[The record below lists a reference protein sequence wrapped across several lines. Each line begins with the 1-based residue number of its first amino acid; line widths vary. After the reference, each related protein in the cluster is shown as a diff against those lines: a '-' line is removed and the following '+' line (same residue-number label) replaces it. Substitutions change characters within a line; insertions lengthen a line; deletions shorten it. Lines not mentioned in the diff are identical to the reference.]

1 MHEIFKWGDLVKSE
15 NRVFEVR
22 GITQGSATIP
32 AGWLIDKTG
41 ASINPSFCKKYIGAT
56 SCFNNSVKD

>member
-1 MHEIFKWGDLVKSE
+1 MNKVFKWGDLAKIG

-22 GITQGSATIP
+22 GITKGSSTIP

-41 ASINPSFCKKYIGAT
+41 ASINPKFCKKYMGAT
-56 SCFNNSVKD
+56 SCFSTPTKD